1 MKKRLGVVLLV
12 VLIWLLGRVTVEAA
26 AANPELLGVV
36 SDSYLTELRNKN
48 GGHLAEEE
56 KMLYTTAQ
64 KVPLTFVGFT
74 NEISLG
80 YVLQALDQLQTKGTF
95 FVNERELQYQAANV
109 AKIADSGQELGIAVY
124 PRAGENFNSIC
135 RDILRVR
142 NILRSRYGQ
151 DTVLVRQFS
160 GPVKDVTREAVSA
173 LGMRLIGTTVNVVQ
187 SRHKDYQSA
196 QQVLPEIFGK
206 AIFSVGRGWIINIRT
221 DFYTNPK
228 LAADI
233 LLYLKREKIDNI
245 AYNEYDDISG
255 VNPANDSAYKA
266 TSISN
271 VLADKTRAYTFPVPK
286 NSYLPQLTRYPLL
299 QDHSRRELLKVLGK
313 RYLGQWT
320 INGDD
325 RTLGFTEDDMQ
336 NLDQTGVIKTDRP
349 VVFLTFDDWGTD
361 VSINRLLYVLR
372 KHKVKGTFFILTHNI
387 LNNPNLLR
395 AIAEEGHDIGSHTN
409 LHKPMVIED
418 PRTRKRVPT
427 MTYEEYYKDLNLSYL
442 KLEDVIGDVQINGRP
457 ALHKYFRPPTL
468 AISRMGMEA
477 ILENG
482 FEFIIN
488 GFTSTEDYDAG
499 NLRTLVEKIRDGLY
513 YRDKVRK
520 GAIFVMHMSDQA
532 KYTATALDI
541 VLTANERKAYDDPT
555 RFEVGQ
561 LSDYLTE
568 DYSQE
573 PLVKEQ
579 IQKARRVKWW

>member
-1 MKKRLGVVLLV
+1 MKKILEAIALVIFAGLLSLATFNVVLANQV
-12 VLIWLLGRVTVEAA
+12 MADGVT
-26 AANPELLGVV
+26 
-36 SDSYLTELRNKN
+36 DSYLAGLRSKN
-48 GGHLAEEE
+48 GGRLAEEE

-64 KVPLTFVGFT
+64 KVPFTFVGFT
-74 NEISLG
+74 NDISLN
-80 YVLQALDQLQTKGTF
+80 YVLQALNELGTKGTF
-95 FVNERELQYQAANV
+95 FVNERELQRYPDNI
-109 AKIADSGQELGIAVY
+109 AKIAANGHELGIAVY
-124 PRAGENFNSIC
+124 PKAGENFNAVC

-142 NILRSRYGQ
+142 NSLRSSYGQ
-151 DTVLVRQFS
+151 DTTLVRQFS
-160 GPVKDVTREAVSA
+160 GPVQDVTREAVAA

-196 QQVLPEIFGK
+196 AQILPEIFGK
-206 AIFSVGRGWIINIRT
+206 SVFSVGRGWIINIRT

-228 LAADI
+228 LAADV

-245 AYNEYDDISG
+245 AYNEFNDISG
-255 VNPANDSAYKA
+255 VNPANDSAYKV

-271 VLADKTRAYTFPVPK
+271 VLADTSRSYTFPVPK
-286 NSYLPQLTRYPLL
+286 KRILPQLKRYPLL
-299 QDHSRRELLKVLGK
+299 TNNSREELFKELSK

-325 RTLGFTEDDMQ
+325 RTLGFSEEDMQ
-336 NLDQTGVIKTDRP
+336 KLDQTGVIKTDRP
-349 VVFLTFDDWGTD
+349 VVFFTFDDWGTD
-361 VSINRLLYVLR
+361 VSINHLMYVLR

-395 AIAEEGHDIGSHTN
+395 ALAAEGHDIGSHTN
-409 LHKPMVIED
+409 LHKPMVVED
-418 PRTRKRVPT
+418 PKTKKRVPT
-427 MTYEEYYKDLNLSYL
+427 MSYEEFYKDLNLSYT
-442 KLEDVIGDVQINGRP
+442 KLEDVVGDMVINGRP

-468 AISRMGMEA
+468 AISRMGVEA
-477 ILENG
+477 VLENG

-488 GFTSTEDYDAG
+488 GFTSTEDYDAKKMQD
-499 NLRTLVEKIRDGLY
+499 LVEKIRDGLY

-573 PLVKEQ
+573 SAVKEQ
-579 IQKARRVKWW
+579 TKRARKIRWW